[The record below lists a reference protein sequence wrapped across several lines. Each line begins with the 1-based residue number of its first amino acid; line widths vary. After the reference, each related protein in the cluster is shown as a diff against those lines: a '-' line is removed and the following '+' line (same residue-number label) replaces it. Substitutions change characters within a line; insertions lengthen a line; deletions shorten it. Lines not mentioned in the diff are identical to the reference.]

1 VLVDARPSGRFDGTS
16 PEPRKE
22 IKSGSIPNS
31 INIPYTDLVDQVT
44 GCYKKKEELQ
54 RIFTKNKIDEKTNVV
69 FSCGSG
75 VTACLIGKAYEI
87 VTNKEFKIF
96 DGSWTEWAIREGLIN
111 K

>member
-1 VLVDARPSGRFDGTS
+1 M
-16 PEPRKE
+16 
-22 IKSGSIPNS
+22 
-31 INIPYTDLVDQVT
+31 DQVT

-54 RIFTKNKIDEKTNVV
+54 KIFNKNEIDEKTNVV

-87 VTNKEFKIF
+87 VTNKKFKIF

>member
-1 VLVDARPSGRFDGTS
+1 MLVDARPSGRFDGTS

-54 RIFTKNKIDEKTNVV
+54 RIFKKIKSMKRQT
-69 FSCGSG
+69 
-75 VTACLIGKAYEI
+75 
-87 VTNKEFKIF
+87 
-96 DGSWTEWAIREGLIN
+96 
-111 K
+111 